1 LRAFDQLGNE
11 IAAEGATAVATGLRA
26 ITSMTRLSLGLCSRS
41 PRLQDSPFFVDDLG
55 AAVVL
60 GDAGLF
66 TTVATAYA
74 EVVNSNTLMTCL
86 DLTGMADKLQL

>member
-1 LRAFDQLGNE
+1 MRAFDQLDNE

-26 ITSMTRLSLGLCSRS
+26 ITSMTRLSLGSQEPCRRRKIGGRRE
-41 PRLQDSPFFVDDLG
+41 PRYVLG
-55 AAVVL
+55 AAV
-60 GDAGLF
+60 
-66 TTVATAYA
+66 ATAFA